1 MFGCGATDIN
11 DLITNT
17 VGACPYSH
25 RFIMRYLLRVEL
37 AVKYKC
43 GINQRQMM
51 RLFEVTICDLKD
63 GGING
68 KEGTGADNRY
78 DQKLLEYYQPKILL
92 GLTATPERMDGK
104 SMICTSGRSIWLTR
118 SM

>member
-1 MFGCGATDIN
+1 
-11 DLITNT
+11 
-17 VGACPYSH
+17 
-25 RFIMRYLLRVEL
+25 MRYLLRVEL

-78 DQKLLEYYQPKILL
+78 DRISNGAEAYTFLGTANYVQHEGEKPMNITWKLDSPIPAKYLKKTNKLVV
-92 GLTATPERMDGK
+92 G
-104 SMICTSGRSIWLTR
+104 
-118 SM
+118 